1 MENNF
6 KSNTQNKTKFTN
18 EDLKKLQAY
27 DLDKKIALTLTRI
40 AEFQAKFPH
49 KIYILSFIFSNS
61 FSASSLCKNK
71 YLFS

>member
-1 MENNF
+1 MENNL

-18 EDLKKLQAY
+18 DDLKKLQAY

-49 KIYILSFIFSNS
+49 KIYILTVVCISCIPLLYHFIFYI
-61 FSASSLCKNK
+61 F
-71 YLFS
+71 